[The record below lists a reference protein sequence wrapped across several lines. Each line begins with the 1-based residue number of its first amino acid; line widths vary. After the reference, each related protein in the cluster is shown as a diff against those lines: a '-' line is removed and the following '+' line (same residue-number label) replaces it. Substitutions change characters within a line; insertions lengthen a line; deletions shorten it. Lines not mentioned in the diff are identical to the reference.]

1 MFISFPFYYY
11 YLLFLTLPSHIALLP
26 VPQFPARDAGMS
38 QGCHPSSLGI
48 FYLAFI
54 PLSKTLSVSGKF
66 PLPYS
71 LRAQICC
78 PHQCLTGV
86 WTKSCSPGRELPS
99 TASHPSFWEDFELP
113 QKPQR
118 AGRQLCDDAVMKQ
131 KNLPAIKSLIPLKW
145 SSHRKRGRQVRMDVT
160 AQESDNGEQ
169 RKVSKNKD

>member
-1 MFISFPFYYY
+1 MFAVLQVFFFLSQLLTEPYSLLRCSLDFSCAYFISLFIIIISFS
-11 YLLFLTLPSHIALLP
+11 LL
-26 VPQFPARDAGMS
+26 
-38 QGCHPSSLGI
+38 CHPTSLSSLFPSSLRAAARDVSGLPSFFPCYFPSCI
-48 FYLAFI
+48 SPSL
-54 PLSKTLSVSGKF
+54 KTLSVSGKF

-71 LRAQICC
+71 LRAQNCH

-131 KNLPAIKSLIPLKW
+131 KNSLQLK
-145 SSHRKRGRQVRMDVT
+145 
-160 AQESDNGEQ
+160 A
-169 RKVSKNKD
+169 